1 MIILSE
7 RHEKMKKYIYTITLT
22 TEIGSKSGTLV
33 RYTEKGYGSEH
44 GSINILGETNPFF
57 ASADSN
63 GKYSL
68 SLTLKT
74 LMGERQF
81 EGEGYVYPD
90 KLEIRLRGKRSS
102 CLMCGTIKEV
112 ISEDE

>member
-1 MIILSE
+1 ME
-7 RHEKMKKYIYTITLT
+7 KYIYAINLT

-33 RYTEKGYGSEH
+33 RYTENGYGSEH
-44 GSINILGETNPFF
+44 GILNILGETNPFYAF
-57 ASADSN
+57 ADSN

-68 SLTLKT
+68 SVTLKT
-74 LMGERQF
+74 LMGERRF

-112 ISEDE
+112 ISDDE

>member
-1 MIILSE
+1 
-7 RHEKMKKYIYTITLT
+7 MKKYIYDITLN
-22 TEIGSKSGTLV
+22 TELGEKNGTLV
-33 RYTEKGYGSEH
+33 RYTEKGYGTEH
-44 GSINILGETNPFF
+44 GIINILGETNPFYAF
-57 ASADSN
+57 ADPN

-68 SLTLKT
+68 SVTLKT

-90 KLEIRLRGKRSS
+90 KLEILLRSMRTN

-112 ISEDE
+112 ISDDE